1 MAFAA
6 GAARSAYT
14 LSEEHRQ
21 ARAAPEALNAVARS
35 FTSPIGRGRSCA
47 EGGGAGE
54 GLRSETST
62 PSPDACGVDLSPEG
76 RGEGT
81 SRDGRKSTASIPPV
95 SKKLFAKVAR
105 AVKSAGV
112 PRLARKTFGRTPLS
126 FRI

>member
-1 MAFAA
+1 MQASAA
-6 GAARSAYT
+6 LEALKAA
-14 LSEEHRQ
+14 
-21 ARAAPEALNAVARS
+21 ARAAKS
-35 FTSPIGRGRSCA
+35 FTSPIGRGCSCA
-47 EGGGAGE
+47 EGAGAGE
-54 GLRSETST
+54 GLRSSARA

-95 SKKLFAKVAR
+95 SKKLFANVAR

-126 FRI
+126 FRISSDLFRKPSNG